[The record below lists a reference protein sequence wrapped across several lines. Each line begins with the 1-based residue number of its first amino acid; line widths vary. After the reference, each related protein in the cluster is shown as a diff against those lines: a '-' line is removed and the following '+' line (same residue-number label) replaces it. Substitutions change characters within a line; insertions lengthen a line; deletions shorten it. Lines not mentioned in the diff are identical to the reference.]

1 MADESQEYLAA
12 GIQQKSD
19 EQFPTTTKLPNFHHL
34 HHDHHHKSNKLIVY
48 VLSAVVLQAI
58 VFLAFASII
67 LRVKSP
73 TVELTSASVR
83 NLVHT
88 TNNDTSLN
96 SLNMTMFARVN
107 LDNENFGRFNYE
119 NFEAVIL
126 YGNSTIGGGDIGG
139 GRVKSR
145 GESVRDLTVEVRAEN
160 LNSTSSSGDLVE
172 LISYAEVKGR
182 VRIMKMV
189 NKFKM
194 VKLNCT
200 MNLNLSSQAIRNLR
214 CR

>member
-1 MADESQEYLAA
+1 
-12 GIQQKSD
+12 
-19 EQFPTTTKLPNFHHL
+19 
-34 HHDHHHKSNKLIVY
+34 
-48 VLSAVVLQAI
+48 
-58 VFLAFASII
+58 
-67 LRVKSP
+67 
-73 TVELTSASVR
+73 
-83 NLVHT
+83 
-88 TNNDTSLN
+88 
-96 SLNMTMFARVN
+96 MFARVN

-119 NFEAVIL
+119 DFEAVIL

-145 GESVRDLTVEVRAEN
+145 GESTRDVTVEVRAEN

-200 MNLNLSSQAIRNLR
+200 MNLNLTSQAIRNLK
-214 CR
+214 CG